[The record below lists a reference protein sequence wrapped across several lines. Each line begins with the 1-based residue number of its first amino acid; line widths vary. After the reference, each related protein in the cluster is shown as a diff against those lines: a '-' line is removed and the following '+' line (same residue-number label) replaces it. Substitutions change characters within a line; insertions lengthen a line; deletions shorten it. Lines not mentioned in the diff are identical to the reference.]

1 MLSETING
9 AAIDEAPRRWRL
21 NRAGIVNVY
30 RYEKEVLQFGGG
42 RLLLRGVNGSGK
54 STAMNM
60 LLPFLL
66 TARQNRIDAAGE
78 QSRILKSWMLDGR
91 DDAQPVGY
99 LWIEFQ
105 RQDEFLV
112 CGCGIRA
119 NRQSDNVATWWFV
132 TSKRPGLDID
142 LVDDGVPLSTEG
154 LRAALD
160 GDEVFPHHRR
170 ADYRRQ
176 VEQRLF
182 NGASI
187 DQHLKLINVVRH
199 PRVGDRI
206 EVDIAEYLV
215 DALPQLSEEAL
226 SEAAQP
232 LEDLE
237 EHRRNV
243 AALEQTRDAVTGLLR
258 VYRSYCEHDLR
269 QRANVAQDRMAEL
282 RAGTRDERRKRQ
294 AAQTART
301 ELQRL
306 DGNIQE
312 IEGQIE
318 RLRRKIA
325 ALEESK
331 AYQDGR
337 QLEPLRELVAELA
350 KQGADAYTRVEAAEN
365 RADDASQEIGRA
377 RRLSR
382 GDLRELNSRLASAS
396 KISALCRIAS
406 RPPAPVAVAE
416 TPLEDIDA
424 ATPGDLSEAE
434 IRRQLSSAN
443 AAVIRRRDDI
453 SKVATALRRF
463 EEAEN
468 SLKQAEAALDHRAKA
483 VKAAADELAS
493 RHRHLAAARREWME
507 AVQAWAATVHRHL
520 QAAEI
525 DGPNAVALASS
536 AADERP
542 EVAHEDSRA
551 DLLAEVQALV
561 DHWQQVVIRL
571 EARLCGEEEAQSQA
585 QALVDQLAR
594 RTEPDLP
601 RFDWQAGADHCLA
614 DLLDFAP
621 HLNETERAGLEGALQ
636 ASGLVTA
643 RLIGGDAVELA
654 NGDLVAVS
662 GERVQQPLS
671 ECLVA
676 TIPVRFADTINED
689 VVARLLRSIS
699 TNASSNARNA
709 VDVAGNFRLG
719 ALRGRHVKERAEF
732 IGVTARRAALA
743 RARTEAAEQLRQA
756 GDIVARRRTEL
767 ADYRQ
772 SLTEARALRDQLP
785 QTQSIQ
791 HAFAGVRASTQSH
804 RREEEERK
812 HAAATVA
819 EAERDEREADDALQR
834 LASTLI
840 LPRDAEELD
849 AVRRDLHELSST
861 LTQCEAS
868 LGALH
873 RSLAHWCAAVDRWRL
888 ACGNLA
894 NERTGLSD
902 AKSRSEAEQVRL
914 RAIEESIGAEYEAVV
929 AERDR
934 RKQDLREAEKRLRTQ
949 RNERDT
955 AVETRARAE
964 TAAQTAADTREQ
976 ASAACEAER
985 SSLHAILEAPGYLGA
1000 IRDKDEQPNEKETT
1014 NEPIVV
1020 RSPGADGLREL
1031 LDAIGELLPSYD
1043 AAIEVAPVTADGVR
1057 QSLLHRRDALGAGY
1071 DAEASQPDPALPLFV
1086 EVTGPFGRASL
1097 TDSLRTVAAQ
1107 HRQNTGLLNRKQADA
1122 LRELLQGMVAKEL
1135 ATKVTGAKHLV
1146 NLMNQRLGAV
1156 TTAHRVGVTLRW
1168 RRRLD
1173 LDQPMARMIE
1183 LLAKVPDL
1191 RSDEDERELRQAL
1204 SQRLDE
1210 ARAEHP
1216 DAPYRQIIAET
1227 LDYKQWH
1234 DMAVMLNRG
1243 GQQAKLSRR
1252 TPLSEGE
1259 KKLVTYLPLFA
1270 AVAASSD
1277 ALSEQQRAAGD
1288 GEKPGIARF
1297 ILLDDAFAKV
1307 SEDNHAQLF
1316 GLLVELDL
1324 DLIATSERL
1333 WGTHRSVPALAITE
1347 VVRDAALDAIL
1358 LEHYR
1363 WDGATLERATD
1374 TA

>member
-1 MLSETING
+1 M
-9 AAIDEAPRRWRL
+9 
-21 NRAGIVNVY
+21 
-30 RYEKEVLQFGGG
+30 
-42 RLLLRGVNGSGK
+42 
-54 STAMNM
+54 
-60 LLPFLL
+60 
-66 TARQNRIDAAGE
+66 
-78 QSRILKSWMLDGR
+78 
-91 DDAQPVGY
+91 
-99 LWIEFQ
+99 
-105 RQDEFLV
+105 
-112 CGCGIRA
+112 
-119 NRQSDNVATWWFV
+119 
-132 TSKRPGLDID
+132 
-142 LVDDGVPLSTEG
+142 PLSREG

-170 ADYRRQ
+170 ADYRRR

-206 EVDIAEYLV
+206 EVHIAEYLV
-215 DALPQLSEEAL
+215 DALPQLSDEAL

-243 AALEQTRDAVTGLLR
+243 AALEQTREAVTGLLGY
-258 VYRSYCEHDLR
+258 YRSYCIHDLR
-269 QRANVAQDRMAEL
+269 QRAKAAQDRLAEL
-282 RAGTRDERRKRQ
+282 RHGSRDELSKRQ
-294 AAQTART
+294 TAQTART
-301 ELQRL
+301 VLQRL
-306 DGNIQE
+306 DGEIHE
-312 IEGQIE
+312 IEERIE

-331 AYQDGR
+331 AYQDGQ
-337 QLEPLRELVAELA
+337 QLEPLRELVAELS
-350 KQGADAYTRVEAAEN
+350 KQVADAHTRVEAAEN
-365 RADDASQEIGRA
+365 RTGDASRELDRA
-377 RRLSR
+377 RQLGRN
-382 GDLRELNSRLASAS
+382 DLLELNHQLASATKLS
-396 KISALCRIAS
+396 GLCRTAS
-406 RPPAPVAVAE
+406 RPPAPVTVAE
-416 TPLEDIDA
+416 TPLEDLDA
-424 ATPGDLSEAE
+424 STPGDLNETD
-434 IRRQLSSAN
+434 IRRQISSAD
-443 AAVIRRRDDI
+443 AAVIRRQDDI
-453 SKVATALRRF
+453 SKVATALQRSD
-463 EEAEN
+463 EAVN

-483 VKAAADELAS
+483 VQTEANELAS
-493 RHRHLAAARREWME
+493 RHRHLTAAKREWRE
-507 AVQAWAATVHRHL
+507 AVRGWAATLHRDL

-525 DGPNAVALASS
+525 AGANVAALMSNAAN
-536 AADERP
+536 EKP
-542 EVAHEDSRA
+542 EVDYEHSRA
-551 DLLAEVQALV
+551 GLLAEVQALV
-561 DHWQQVVIRL
+561 DHRQQVIVRL
-571 EARLCGEEEAQSQA
+571 EGRLSLEEEARSEA
-585 QALVDQLAR
+585 QALVDRLAR
-594 RTEPDLP
+594 RTEPELP
-601 RFDWQAGADHCLA
+601 RFDWQADADHCLA

-621 HLNETERAGLEGALQ
+621 HLTETERAGLEGALQ
-636 ASGLVTA
+636 ASGLLTA
-643 RLIGGDAVELA
+643 RLVGGDAVELA

-671 ECLVA
+671 ACLAARGKSPAKHRDRRDARPTRREEGEYREYSTDEQRSRAGWIVGRMPRDFYHGLLVA
-676 TIPVRFADTINED
+676 SVPTRLGDAVDED
-689 VVARLLRSIS
+689 VVAKLLRSIS
-699 TNASSNARNA
+699 TNLSSSARNS

-743 RARTEAAEQLRQA
+743 RARADAAEQLRHA
-756 GDIVARRRTEL
+756 GDIVAGRQTEL
-767 ADYRQ
+767 ADCRQ
-772 SLTEARALRDQLP
+772 SLAEAHALRDQLP
-785 QTQSIQ
+785 KTQSIQ
-791 HAFAGVRASTQSH
+791 HALTEVRVATQS
-804 RREEEERK
+804 RRRAEEERK
-812 HAAATVA
+812 HAAAIMA
-819 EAERDEREADDALQR
+819 EAERDERGADDALQR

-840 LPRDAEELD
+840 LPRDTEKLD
-849 AVRRDLHELSST
+849 AARRDLHELSST
-861 LTQCEAS
+861 LTQCEAC

-873 RSLAHWCAAVDRWRL
+873 RSLANWSAAVDRLQL
-888 ACGNLA
+888 AYGTLA
-894 NERTGLSD
+894 NERADLSD
-902 AKSRSEAEQVRL
+902 ATSRHKAEQVRL
-914 RAIEESIGAEYEAVV
+914 HAIEKNIGAEYETVV

-934 RKQDLREAEKRLRTQ
+934 CKQYLREAEKRLRAR

-955 AVETRARAE
+955 AVEARARAE
-964 TAAQTAADTREQ
+964 TAAKTAADKLQQ
-976 ASAACEAER
+976 ASAACESER
-985 SSLHAILEAPGYLGA
+985 SSLQAIIETPGYHGA
-1000 IRDKDEQPNEKETT
+1000 IKDQDDQPNEKETMS
-1014 NEPIVV
+1014 EPIIV

-1031 LDAIGELLPSYD
+1031 LDAISELLPPD
-1043 AAIEVAPVTADGVR
+1043 DTAIEVVPVTADGVR
-1057 QSLLHRRDALGAGY
+1057 QSLLRRRDALGAGY
-1071 DAEASQPDPALPLFV
+1071 DAEASQPDPATPLIV

-1135 ATKVTGAKHLV
+1135 ATKITGAKHLV
-1146 NLMNQRLGAV
+1146 SLMNQRLRAV

-1173 LDQPMARMIE
+1173 LDPPTARMIE

-1191 RSDEDERELRQAL
+1191 RSDEEESELRQAL
-1204 SQRLDE
+1204 SKRLDE

-1216 DAPYRQIIAET
+1216 GAPYRQIIADT

-1234 DMAVMLNRG
+1234 EMAVILNRDG
-1243 GQQAKLSRR
+1243 KQSKLSRR

-1277 ALSEQQRAAGD
+1277 ALSQQLRSARD
-1288 GEKPGIARF
+1288 GEMPGIARF

-1333 WGTHRSVPALAITE
+1333 WGMHRSVPALAITE

-1363 WDGATLERATD
+1363 WDGATLERAAD